1 MQTPAEQPKP
11 SNSSTAT
18 NIRAFLSEISRP
30 RMTGTTG
37 AQEVAE
43 IMRTRL
49 NALGFQVRDYPF
61 TFSTIPGRFA
71 LSTVGAI
78 FLIGSMIAVA
88 LHGRGH
94 PGIALSL
101 LVVVLLLATAIAA
114 GTPWLSLRLPYSKVT
129 AANLFAAR
137 PGSRPRYI
145 MMAHLDSKSQPI
157 PLAFRGPA
165 IILAIITWAAF
176 LVFCV
181 LGLLDPVFLV
191 PRITTILGI
200 ACFISGVLLILCWVD
215 NHSPGALDNG
225 SGLATLLGIAESDG
239 DRNDVAYLITDGEEL
254 GLMGARDIAH
264 KLDPVIGVINVDG
277 IDDSGT
283 FYILERFGI
292 PARHIA
298 PHLVAAILTAA
309 SEMDVPAQRRSVP
322 FGLLL
327 DHIPLARRHLPSVT
341 LMRGGLKS
349 LRRVHR
355 PGDSMDAL
363 SGSGV
368 EAAVALLKRSL
379 AILRAQPSGPSL

>member
-1 MQTPAEQPKP
+1 MQTPVEQPKSPNP
-11 SNSSTAT
+11 SATT
-18 NIRAFLSEISRP
+18 NIREFLREIARP

-37 AQEVAE
+37 AHEVAE
-43 IMRTRL
+43 ILRTRL
-49 NALGFQVRDYPF
+49 NALGYQVRDYPF

-71 LSTVGAI
+71 LTTVGAI
-78 FLIGSMIAVA
+78 FLIGTMGAATLVNMK
-88 LHGRGH
+88 H
-94 PGIALSL
+94 PGIALVI
-101 LVVVLLLATAIAA
+101 LVVVLFLAAAIAVL
-114 GTPWLSLRLPYSKVT
+114 TPSLSVMLPFAKVN
-129 AANLFAAR
+129 AANMFAAK

-165 IILAIITWAAF
+165 IILAIIAWAAF
-176 LVFCV
+176 LGFCV
-181 LGLLDPVFLV
+181 FGLLDPVFLV
-191 PRITTILGI
+191 PRIMTALAVG
-200 ACFISGVLLILCWVD
+200 CFISGVLLIFCWVD

-225 SGLATLLGIAESDG
+225 SGLATLLGVAERDG
-239 DRNDVAYLITDGEEL
+239 DRSDVAYLITDAEEL
-254 GLMGARDIAH
+254 GLVGARDIAR

-283 FYILERFGI
+283 YFILERFGM

-309 SEMDVPAQRRSVP
+309 SEMELPAQRRKVP

-327 DHIPLARRHLPSVT
+327 DHIPLARRHLPAVT

-363 SGSGV
+363 NGSGV
-368 EAAVALLKRSL
+368 ESAIALIGRALT
-379 AILRAQPSGPSL
+379 ILRAQPSGPSL